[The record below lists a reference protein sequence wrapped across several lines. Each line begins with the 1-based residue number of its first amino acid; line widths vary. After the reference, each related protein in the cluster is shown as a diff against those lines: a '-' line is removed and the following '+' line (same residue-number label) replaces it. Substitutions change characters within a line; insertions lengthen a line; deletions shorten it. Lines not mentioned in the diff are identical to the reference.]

1 MKVFRKC
8 IVRVKSSS
16 PKVIFD
22 SIDEPIWGVWEGLF
36 GLANNQA
43 IAITLSETDEPSFW
57 SDGVEVLDEERLL
70 PTARPTSTDRPTK
83 EGLYV
88 FRSMHTVPQHVEEIV
103 RLSEQAWQ
111 TFERDGNYVAEPV
124 GLFEPEGPDD
134 SCAMWLLTW
143 YDGFES
149 WQRSRSP
156 HPDAKSAFMNRHSLL
171 TSTSA
176 IATRL
181 LKP

>member
-1 MKVFRKC
+1 MKVFRKF
-8 IVRVKSSS
+8 RVEMKSGGL
-16 PKVIFD
+16 KEIFD
-22 SIDEPIWGVWEGLF
+22 CIDEPIWGAWEGLF
-36 GLANNQA
+36 GLANNEA
-43 IAITLSETDEPSFW
+43 IAITLSEKDEPSFW
-57 SDGVEVLDEERLL
+57 SDRVEVLEEERLL

-88 FRSMHTVPQHVEEIV
+88 FRSMHTVSRHVEEIV

-111 TFERDGNYVAEPV
+111 TFERDGNYVAQPV
-124 GLFEPEGPDD
+124 GLFKPENADD
-134 SCAMWLLTW
+134 SSAMWLITW

-156 HPDAKSAFMNRHSLL
+156 HPDAKSAFMKRHSLL

-181 LKP
+181 LKA

>member
-22 SIDEPIWGVWEGLF
+22 CIDEPIWGVWEGLF
-36 GLANNQA
+36 GLANNEA
-43 IAITLSETDEPSFW
+43 IAITLSEKDEPSFW

-88 FRSMHTVPQHVEEIV
+88 FRSMHTVAQHVEEIV

-124 GLFEPEGPDD
+124 GLFKPEGPDD
-134 SCAMWLLTW
+134 RCAMWLLTW

-156 HPDAKSAFMNRHSLL
+156 HPEAKSAFIKRHSLL

>member
-22 SIDEPIWGVWEGLF
+22 CIDEPIWGVWEGLF
-36 GLANNQA
+36 GLANNEA
-43 IAITLSETDEPSFW
+43 IAITLSEKDEPSFW

-88 FRSMHTVPQHVEEIV
+88 FRSMLFLSRRLFDCQSKLG
-103 RLSEQAWQ
+103 RLSKEMVIWSRW
-111 TFERDGNYVAEPV
+111 FKP
-124 GLFEPEGPDD
+124 GPDGAR
-134 SCAMWLLTW
+134 CGYLLGTMV
-143 YDGFES
+143 ES
-149 WQRSRSP
+149 WRGDP
-156 HPDAKSAFMNRHSLL
+156 HPERICQRHCCLLNECYRDSAVK
-171 TSTSA
+171 T
-176 IATRL
+176 
-181 LKP
+181 